1 MKKEI
6 TARRSFLRMASI
18 GAAAG
23 TMAVG
28 ASPARVAAA
37 SAPGEAG
44 VLNVRA
50 FGATGDGKTLDTD
63 AINRAIAA
71 AAEAGGGTVRFPA
84 GTYLSY
90 SIHLK
95 SNVELNLS
103 RGATLL
109 AADSPTIPVTSGYYD
124 QAEPNP
130 AAGHYQDFGHT
141 HFHNSLIWGEGLE
154 NVSITGPG
162 LIYGCGLSRGTSHGK
177 FRAENQG
184 TGNKSI
190 SLKNCRNV
198 LLRDFA
204 ILQGGHF
211 GILATG
217 VDNLT
222 IDNLTIDTNRDGMDI
237 DCCRNVRISNCTV
250 NSPWDDGICLKSSYA
265 LGYARA
271 TQDVTITNCFVS
283 AYQMGSLL
291 DATFKP
297 YPPDAHV
304 PRTGRIKFGTESN
317 GGFKNITIANCVFE
331 ECQGLAL
338 ESVDGAL
345 LEDVTVT
352 NISMRNISS
361 APLFLRLGRR
371 MRGPADLAIGTL
383 KRVVISNVVCY
394 QSSPK
399 YCSIISGIPG
409 HAVEDVKFIN
419 IMLYY
424 TGGAP
429 AEQASLQP
437 PEDERGYPGP
447 HHFGPMPAYGFFIR
461 HARNLEFDRV
471 EVRFEQP
478 DPRPAFIL
486 QDVDGVDFSRLKAA
500 HAPGSA
506 VLALKDVSNFSIE
519 RSRPIADAFLEQIAD
534 KKIS

>member
-1 MKKEI
+1 
-6 TARRSFLRMASI
+6 MAGV

-23 TMAVG
+23 TLTVG
-28 ASPARVAAA
+28 ARPAVAAA
-37 SAPGEAG
+37 VPAAGAAG
-44 VLNVRA
+44 VFDVRA
-50 FGATGDGKTLDTD
+50 FGAKGDGNTLDTD
-63 AINRAIAA
+63 AINRAIEAA
-71 AAEAGGGTVRFPA
+71 AAAGGGTVCFPA
-84 GTYLSY
+84 GSYLSY

-95 SNVELNLS
+95 SNVELHLG

-109 AADSPTIPVTSGYYD
+109 AADSPHQPVSSGYYD

-130 AAGHYQDFGHT
+130 AAHHYQDFGHT

-154 NVSITGPG
+154 NIAITGPG
-162 LIYGCGLSRGTSHGK
+162 LIYGRGLSRGLSHGE

-190 SLKNCRNV
+190 ALKNCRNV

-204 ILQGGHF
+204 ILKGGHF

-237 DCCRNVRISNCTV
+237 DCCRNVRVSNCTV

-271 TQDVTITNCFVS
+271 TEMVTITNCLVS
-283 AYQMGSLL
+283 AYQMGSVL

-297 YPPDAHV
+297 YPEGTRHM

-317 GGFKNITIANCVFE
+317 GGFKNITISNCVFE

-345 LEDVTVT
+345 LEDVTIT
-352 NISMRNISS
+352 NLTMRNISS

-371 MRGPADLAIGTL
+371 MRGPSDLKIGTL

-394 QSSPK
+394 QASPK
-399 YCSIISGIPG
+399 YCSIISGIPNYPI
-409 HAVEDVKFIN
+409 EDVKLSN

-437 PEDERGYPGP
+437 PEGETGYPGP
-447 HHFGPMPAYGFFIR
+447 QHFGLMPAYGFFVR
-461 HARNLEFDRV
+461 HAKNLEFDRV
-471 EVRFEQP
+471 EVRFDQP

-486 QDVDGVDFSRLKAA
+486 QDVDGVDFAHLKAE
-500 HAPGSA
+500 HAPGTE
-506 VLALKDVSNFSIE
+506 VFALQNVKNFSIE
-519 RSRPIADAFLEQIAD
+519 RSRPIADAFLEQVSE
-534 KKIS
+534 KKLS